1 MSTAIPIVNIDLS
14 QPLTDL
20 TPPTGHRQIRALIR
34 FRHKPLGWIDLPVV
48 GGVCSRETL
57 AQAIVPHYSWHVQ
70 RELAE
75 AYLQQ
80 PARTKTWDF
89 ADLVATHSAPAN
101 SSAPPTDAPLLT
113 VAYCCADRQDVD
125 WQAALAAIAALD
137 YPALQVL
144 IVEAL
149 PIDAQ
154 IAQAVERDFP
164 RFQYQA
170 LTHPSLNAARNWAIR
185 AAQGE
190 YIAFLDGAT
199 RPEPEWA
206 RAIVQAFAA
215 HPQIPV
221 IAGLSLPD
229 ALPTAEHRQF
239 AKHYAR
245 ERGFERRYYHWDG
258 QWHWSGLGTGQIGNG
273 GNLACRRSLFATVG
287 DFDLALD
294 IPGQTGSGGDH
305 SWFIAV
311 LRQGLTILYDP
322 SVVAQWHLPRHSEA
336 IQRHIQQQHSG
347 FYSYLQQGISHY
359 PTARWAFFKLGLWQW
374 GMSFARL
381 IRTYGI
387 PRAWSR
393 QELRSAWHS
402 WKQYAIAQRRHPIA
416 AAAPLPIAPP
426 TPAKFMAIRTIDLDQ
441 PLPDFTDIADYQRL
455 RVFLQQ
461 GDRIWG
467 QVNLKHDGAA
477 VSAQRLAELI
487 TMQQLWLLLSRP
499 YAQNHTQAQAEI
511 ERYLYQYWLPPI
523 AAPASVPAPQP
534 ARLPLPDAVSIIIP
548 TCDRP
553 EDLTRC
559 LNYLRQQQTPRQVEI
574 IVCDNRPQSGITPP
588 VIEQFP
594 EVTYVT
600 EPRAGASY
608 ARNRAIA
615 ATHHPIIVMIDDDVV
630 IPSDWLEKLLTPFA
644 RPEIAAV
651 TGNVLPIELDS
662 AAQWICEDLKGGLS
676 AGWQAFEVDRTWL
689 DSFTHA
695 PPMWEVGVSANA
707 AFRASLFADPKVGL
721 MNELLGPGTPCGAG
735 EEMYLFYR
743 ILRAGYTLRYE
754 PSAHVWHRHRQT
766 LEALRKQ
773 QHAYMQSACC
783 FQLLVW
789 EQDGDHRALPQL
801 LRDMPRFLFGYLW
814 SSIIRQNPLPRSV
827 VWAEFWGYWSGFWA
841 YYKSKRRVA
850 RLGRSAPYIPPA
862 LRESIAPTP
871 VPAVTSTLSS

>member
-1 MSTAIPIVNIDLS
+1 MSTAIAIVNIDLS
-14 QPLTDL
+14 QPLIDL
-20 TPPTGHRQIRALIR
+20 VPPTGHCQIRALIR
-34 FRHKPLGWIDLPVV
+34 WRHKPLGWIDLPVV
-48 GGVCSRETL
+48 GGVCRREVL
-57 AQAIVPHYSWHVQ
+57 AAAIVPHYTWHVQ

-75 AYLQQ
+75 TYLRQ
-80 PARTKTWDF
+80 PGPKTWEF
-89 ADLVATHSAPAN
+89 AEVVQARPEPLTQ
-101 SSAPPTDAPLLT
+101 TPLLT
-113 VAYCCADRQDVD
+113 VAYCCGDRRDLD
-125 WQAALAAIAALD
+125 WQTALQAIAALD

-149 PIDAQ
+149 PIDDQ
-154 IAQAVERDFP
+154 IAQTVARDFP
-164 RFQYQA
+164 QFQYQA
-170 LTHPSLNAARNWAIR
+170 VPHPSLNAARNWAI
-185 AAQGE
+185 AAATGE

-206 RAIVQAFAA
+206 MAIAQAFAA
-215 HPQIPV
+215 HPQVPV

-229 ALPTAEHRQF
+229 ALPTAQHRQF
-239 AKHYAR
+239 AQHYAR

-258 QWHWSGLGTGQIGNG
+258 AWHWSGLGTGQIGNG
-273 GNLACRRSLFATVG
+273 GNLACRRSLFATIG

-294 IPGQTGSGGDH
+294 IPDQTGSGGDH
-305 SWFIAV
+305 SWLIEV

-322 SVVAQWHLPRHSEA
+322 SIVAQWQLPRSPAA
-336 IQRHIQQQHSG
+336 IQRYIHQQHSG
-347 FYSYLQQGISHY
+347 FYSRLQQGMARY
-359 PTARWAFFKLGLWQW
+359 PSAKFAFLKLGFWQW
-374 GMSFARL
+374 GMSLARCV
-381 IRTYGI
+381 RTYGI
-387 PRAWSR
+387 PRAWSL
-393 QELRSAWHS
+393 QELRSAGQS
-402 WKQYAIAQRRHPIA
+402 GKQYAQAQRRHQ
-416 AAAPLPIAPP
+416 LAPP
-426 TPAKFMAIRTIDLDQ
+426 SPQSIALPTPDKFMAVRTIDLDQ

-467 QVNLKHDGAA
+467 KVDLKHDGA
-477 VSAQRLAELI
+477 VVNAQRLAETI

-499 YAQNHTQAQAEI
+499 YDQNRTQAQAEI
-511 ERYLYQYWLPPI
+511 DRYLYNHWLPPI
-523 AAPASVPAPQP
+523 AAAPPHPAPVP
-534 ARLPLPDAVSIIIP
+534 ESLAIPDAVSIIIP

-574 IVCDNRPQSGITPP
+574 IVCDNRPQSGLTPP
-588 VIEQFP
+588 VIELFP
-594 EVTYVT
+594 EVTYVS

-615 ATHHPIIVMIDDDVV
+615 ATNHPIIVMIDDDVV
-630 IPSDWLEKLLTPFA
+630 IPADWLEKLLAPFA

-662 AAQWICEDLKGGLS
+662 HAQWICEDLKGGLS
-676 AGWQAFEVDRTWL
+676 AGWQAFEVDRAWV

-754 PSAHVWHRHRQT
+754 PTAHVWHRHRQT
-766 LEALRKQ
+766 IEALRKQ

-789 EQDGDHRALPQL
+789 EQDRDHRAFPQL
-801 LRDMPRFLFGYLW
+801 VRDMPRFLIGYLW
-814 SSIIRQNPLPRSV
+814 GSVTRKNPLPRSV

-850 RLGRSAPYIPPA
+850 RLGRSAPYIPPS
-862 LRESIAPTP
+862 LRAQPEVPVPVSLPTP
-871 VPAVTSTLSS
+871 SH